1 MKKIALSLSV
11 ALAVLASGCATTGGF
26 AASPSTPEAQQA
38 KADRQQANRAAAG
51 KGFLQGCAGGAIA
64 GLLTGKGRDAL
75 KGCVAGGVIVGGVAW
90 FAENQRQLK
99 EAEAIAA
106 QARASGATATVKT
119 SDRQVK
125 DEQGQ
130 VKTVPTLETLTI
142 QFPPKSLAARTDS
155 TRELLRKAAVMAEQS
170 KTPVTINVYATG
182 ADQDWIVGELDKTLT
197 GKTTVRAQAG
207 APARL
212 ELSPVPSL

>member
-1 MKKIALSLSV
+1 MKKLTLPLLAV
-11 ALAVLASGCATTGGF
+11 AVLASGCATT
-26 AASPSTPEAQQA
+26 SPMTSTPEARQA
-38 KADRQQANRAAAG
+38 QAQRQQANRAAAG

-64 GLLTGKGRDAL
+64 GLLTGKGKDAL
-75 KGCVAGGVIVGGVAW
+75 KGCVAGGVIVGSVAW

-106 QARASGATATVKT
+106 QARAAGATATVRT
-119 SDRQVK
+119 TNRQVQN
-125 DEQGQ
+125 EQTGQ
-130 VKTVPTLETLTI
+130 TQSVPTLEVLTI
-142 QFPPKSLAARTDS
+142 EFPPRSLAARTDS

-170 KTPVTINVYATG
+170 KTPVTINVYANG

-207 APARL
+207 SPARL